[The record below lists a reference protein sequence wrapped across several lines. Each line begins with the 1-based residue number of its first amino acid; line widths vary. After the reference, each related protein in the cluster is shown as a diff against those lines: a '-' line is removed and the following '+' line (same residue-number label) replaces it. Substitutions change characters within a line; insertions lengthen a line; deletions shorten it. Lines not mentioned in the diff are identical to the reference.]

1 MAEPT
6 QQKPQDYSF
15 TGGLGKINPAEL
27 PEDKLEKYQGILQE
41 GVEALQKRYQEP
53 NWFKVAAGFAKPQLG
68 GFTASLGSAAEALG
82 EQTEQRRAQELPI
95 AQMKAQIE
103 QSNILLGQRKIQNNL
118 FQEWKKSN
126 KPMDETTA
134 TRIISLDPG
143 SEVAQAVKEART
155 QQNTLMSNR
164 TAQNQLLVQQQ
175 QQDMLLLETQR
186 KSGMITEEQ
195 YKAGMAAIAARQAE
209 RPPVYPN
216 DISGTAADRL
226 PGAPGAAP
234 NQMPNAV
241 PNAPPG
247 NSSSSAPPN
256 ANQPANKPPESTTAF
271 KYKPSFVLPHPQAVT
286 EIEKARNKSVL
297 DTAAST
303 NAEPE
308 RQFKALQL
316 INDPQNF
323 AIATSANDSVQEAIR
338 ANPTTFL
345 KVTNLIRQQGGLA
358 AMLEK
363 GLSVNWNGYGV
374 NIGIPVTAGLD
385 ANLSPDEQAY
395 RDTLINNLA
404 TSAYYGLLARGIDPS
419 KAGEGKFQ
427 QLLLQEMHIDKNPKA
442 IAHQVDLN
450 IEQLKH
456 AKRIHDII
464 SDALPSVIDSG
475 SLSPHY
481 DIYRQNKDLK
491 IENGVYEGI
500 LKDKNAKYHKS
511 LKGQRP

>member
-1 MAEPT
+1 MAETT

-41 GVEALQKRYQEP
+41 GVQALEKRYQEP

-68 GFTASLGSAAEALG
+68 GFLASAGSAAEALG
-82 EQTEQRRAQELPI
+82 EQTEQKRAQQLPI

-103 QSNILLGQRKIQNNL
+103 QSNILLGQRKIQNTL
-118 FQEWKKSN
+118 FQDWKKTG
-126 KPMDETTA
+126 KPMDESTA
-134 TRIISLDPG
+134 TRIISLDPN
-143 SEVAQAVKEART
+143 SEVAQSVKEART

-175 QQDMLLLETQR
+175 QQDMVLLESQR
-186 KSGMITEEQ
+186 RSGMITEEQ
-195 YKAGMAAIAARQAE
+195 YKAGMAAIAARQSE
-209 RPPVYPN
+209 RPPVYPG
-216 DISGTAADRL
+216 DTSGTAADRL
-226 PGAPGAAP
+226 PGAPGAT
-234 NQMPNAV
+234 PNA
-241 PNAPPG
+241 APG
-247 NSSSSAPPN
+247 TSSSNVPPITSDT
-256 ANQPANKPPESTTAF
+256 ATKPAESTTAF

-316 INDPQNF
+316 VNDPQNF
-323 AIATSANDSVQEAIR
+323 AIATSSNNSVQEAIR
-338 ANPTTFL
+338 SDPTTFL

-385 ANLSPDEQAY
+385 ANLSADEQAY

-464 SDALPSVIDSG
+464 SDALPTVIDSG

-481 DIYRQNKDLK
+481 DIYRQSKDLK

>member
-6 QQKPQDYSF
+6 QQKPQDYNF
-15 TGGLGKINPAEL
+15 VGGLGKINPAEL

-41 GVEALQKRYQEP
+41 GVDALQKRYQEP

-82 EQTEQRRAQELPI
+82 EQTEQKRAQELPI

-103 QSNILLGQRKIQNNL
+103 QANILLGQRKVQNTL

-126 KPMDETTA
+126 KPMDEATA
-134 TRIISLDPG
+134 TRIISLDPN
-143 SEVAQAVKEART
+143 SEVASAVKEART

-164 TAQNQLLVQQQ
+164 TAQNQMLIQQQ
-175 QQDMLLLETQR
+175 QQDFILLDAQR

-195 YKAGMAAIAARQAE
+195 YKAGLAAIAARQAE
-209 RPPVYPN
+209 RPPIYPT

-226 PGAPGAAP
+226 PNAPGAVPGAAP
-234 NQMPNAV
+234 NVV
-241 PNAPPG
+241 PGAAP
-247 NSSSSAPPN
+247 SAQP
-256 ANQPANKPPESTTAF
+256 ANQPVAKPPEGTTTF

-286 EIEKARNKSVL
+286 EVEKARNAQVL
-297 DTAAST
+297 STAAST

-308 RQFKALQL
+308 RQFKALQM

-323 AIATSANDSVQEAIR
+323 AIATSANNSVQDAIR
-338 ANPTTFL
+338 TDPATFL

-385 ANLSPDEQAY
+385 ASLSPDEQAY

-456 AKRIHDII
+456 AKRVHDII
-464 SDALPSVIDSG
+464 SDSLPNVIDSG

-481 DIYRQNKDLK
+481 DIYKQSKDIK